1 MRGEPVVG
9 VRPEL
14 LRWGRTTVGLSTAD
28 VATMLKRTQ
37 EEIEAWE
44 SGAEAP
50 TYPQLE
56 KLAYEIYKRP
66 LAIFF
71 LPAPP
76 KESLPQSE
84 FRTLP
89 DADMRTLSRDTYLH
103 IRRAHAFQIAL
114 RELFDSRNPVERR
127 IWQSVTLAISQDV
140 VAQAETVQI
149 GRAHV

>member
-1 MRGEPVVG
+1 
-9 VRPEL
+9 
-14 LRWGRTTVGLSTAD
+14 
-28 VATMLKRTQ
+28 MLKRTQ

-56 KLAYEIYKRP
+56 KLAYDIYKRP

-71 LPAPP
+71 LPTPP

-103 IRRAHAFQIAL
+103 IRRAHVPCA
-114 RELFDSRNPVERR
+114 PERR
-127 IWQSVTLAISQDV
+127 EPFRSGERNSA
-140 VAQAETVQI
+140 
-149 GRAHV
+149 